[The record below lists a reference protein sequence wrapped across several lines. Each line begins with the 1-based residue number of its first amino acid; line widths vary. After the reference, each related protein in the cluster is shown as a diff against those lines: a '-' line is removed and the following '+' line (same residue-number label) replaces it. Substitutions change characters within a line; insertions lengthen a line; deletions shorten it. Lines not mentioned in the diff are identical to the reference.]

1 MPLSERLRN
10 EWRKR
15 ARSCPFAPTMA
26 LTDEG
31 LVLGAGTVL
40 AKSCSAG
47 GNCELSL
54 LGAEERIIALLSVAH
69 GRAIDPSVLGN
80 VRRASAAQ
88 RDGESVIASIHLARA
103 GLPSLDEDAGYRLF
117 AADRLLASGI
127 DTRVLLKACDI
138 DTAIVDLLKGFNPD
152 EPRVPAGNPG
162 GGEWTDGGDASAPT
176 IAGPSGHG
184 SNAPIGY
191 TRVGGLPADAK
202 AATPADGISVPDPD
216 SATGKLMAPPHA
228 DFREVYA
235 AGRRIASDPLPFQ
248 IAQIG
253 ASLAQGGLYDFQ
265 RDAIRQE
272 VYPAY
277 ANASNYAVG
286 VYMAGAGFPLFYT
299 LRMAETYALF
309 HSSNYGGRGQRAW
322 TIKGW
327 KDAEAGRWKK

>member
-1 MPLSERLRN
+1 MLLSERLRN

-15 ARSCPFAPTMA
+15 ARAHPFAPTMA
-26 LTDEG
+26 LTDKG

-47 GNCELSL
+47 GSSELAL
-54 LGAEERIIALLSVAH
+54 QGAAERIIVLLSVAH
-69 GRAIDPSVLGN
+69 GRAIDPAVLGN
-80 VRRASAAQ
+80 VRRALAA
-88 RDGESVIASIHLARA
+88 RLYGETVIASIHLARA
-103 GLPSLDEDAGYRLF
+103 ALPRLDEAAGYRLF

-127 DTRVLLKACDI
+127 DTRTLLKACDI
-138 DTAIVDLLKGFNPD
+138 DAAIVDLLKGFNPD
-152 EPRVPAGNPG
+152 EPRVPAGNPD

-184 SNAPIGY
+184 SNAPISY
-191 TRVGGLPADAK
+191 TRVRGLPADAK
-202 AATPADGISVPDPD
+202 PVTPADGISVPDPA
-216 SATGKLMAPPHA
+216 SATGKLMAPPRA

-265 RDAIRQE
+265 RDAITQE

-286 VYMAGAGFPLFYT
+286 V
-299 LRMAETYALF
+299 
-309 HSSNYGGRGQRAW
+309 
-322 TIKGW
+322 
-327 KDAEAGRWKK
+327 